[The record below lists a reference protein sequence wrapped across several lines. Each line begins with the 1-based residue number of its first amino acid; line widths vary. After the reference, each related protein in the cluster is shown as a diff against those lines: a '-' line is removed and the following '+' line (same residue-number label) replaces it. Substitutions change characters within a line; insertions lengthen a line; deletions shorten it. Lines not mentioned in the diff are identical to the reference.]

1 MKKAREM
8 QGFNGAHWCV
18 SVNRTFENFG
28 RKFNGTRPF
37 SKKIFKNIG
46 QGSPILSELFSRISF
61 RNFFEYFLNGKRPYL
76 VPLDQV

>member
-1 MKKAREM
+1 MEPI
-8 QGFNGAHWCV
+8 GAFQ
-18 SVNRTFENFG
+18 STELSKILGGNSMEQDLF
-28 RKFNGTRPF
+28 RKRFL
-37 SKKIFKNIG
+37 G